1 MGHRRRGP
9 RSMGIL
15 DFAVVLL
22 VKLMLLSELG
32 HLIFLN
38 AFRLLGILSLVE
50 FWILDQYVMRQ
61 VQHQQTAVVYDTL
74 EDLNVSFLIHLV
86 PA

>member
-38 AFRLLGILSLVE
+38 AFRLLGILGLVE

-61 VQHQQTAVVYDTL
+61 VQHQQTAVVNDTL